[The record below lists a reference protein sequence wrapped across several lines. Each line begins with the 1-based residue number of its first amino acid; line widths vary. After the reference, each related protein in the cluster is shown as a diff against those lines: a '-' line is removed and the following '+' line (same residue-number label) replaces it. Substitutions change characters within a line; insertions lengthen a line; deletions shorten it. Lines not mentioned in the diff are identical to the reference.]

1 MLTLAIN
8 LIVTILMLILALHCD
23 VPNFD
28 CRVFLFLGLVGMSY
42 SLWMW
47 IRNGVIIMIIDKLK
61 SVFSAYVHLFRS
73 TFVFAQTLSLSGFI
87 PRVPPQQPGYFHLRC
102 QPNATTR

>member
-47 IRNGVIIMIIDKLK
+47 IRNGVIIIDRLKL
-61 SVFSAYVHLFRS
+61 VFSANVHLF
-73 TFVFAQTLSLSGFI
+73 
-87 PRVPPQQPGYFHLRC
+87 
-102 QPNATTR
+102 